1 MTVWRMAVRSGSAL
15 YARLSEINEHATF
28 YSGVCVYVQ
37 QHTTGVFINNIQIN
51 VFLAEHRKPR
61 KLVFGS
67 SQG

>member
-1 MTVWRMAVRSGSAL
+1 MHV
-15 YARLSEINEHATF
+15 LSEINEHATF